1 MAKEP
6 KIQQP
11 SSSEQREYL
20 SLRDNDPT
28 IASIYGTKKKYKIR
42 WLKNCQIEKLDR
54 LFMHK
59 KTSDNEDASDLSTL
73 DEMVEDARI
82 ACKVAA
88 VYILDGWIKLKF
100 YPFLWRWFYFVKQY
114 SAMQLFEILEAGK
127 KKVPLT
133 QFFLVTMSLTEAR
146 GTLMTMTMRE
156 AERILRE
163 QSTARNSPTAS
174 SSSGSSSPGKSSLD

>member
-28 IASIYGTKKKYKIR
+28 IASIYGTNKKYKIR

-100 YPFLWRWFYFVKQY
+100 YPLLWRWFYFVKQY

-174 SSSGSSSPGKSSLD
+174 SSSGSSSPGKSSSV